1 MLQTVNK
8 LRKYTLHATD
18 GLIGSVKDCYF
29 DDERWT
35 IRYLVVHT
43 GAWLLGRDV
52 LISPIA
58 ARGMNEDEKSIIVDL
73 TKDKVQKSPGID
85 TAEPISR
92 RQEREYFQ
100 YYGWPYYWG
109 GPGVWGWG
117 GVPAP
122 VVPIPEPAPPREFPE
137 LPHEEVD
144 VHLRSCLEIHGYHIQ
159 ASDQEIG
166 HVEDFILDPA
176 TWTITDLL
184 IDTRNWW
191 PGKKVLIPH
200 GLVHTVSWV
209 DRTITVDLSSEQIQQ
224 APEFDADKG
233 LTAVYQRDVRKYY
246 EGMLA
251 AAPH

>member
-1 MLQTVNK
+1 MLQTVNN
-8 LRKYTLHATD
+8 LRKYSLHATD
-18 GLIGSVKDCYF
+18 GLIGSIKDCYF
-29 DDERWT
+29 DDEHWT
-35 IRYLVVHT
+35 VRYLVVHT

-58 ARGMNEDEKSIIVDL
+58 ARGFNEDEKSILVDL
-73 TKDKVQKSPGID
+73 TKAKVEKSPGID
-85 TAEPISR
+85 SAEPISR
-92 RQEREYFQ
+92 HQEREYFQ

-122 VVPIPEPAPPREFPE
+122 IVPIPEPAPPRE
-137 LPHEEVD
+137 LPHEEGQVD
-144 VHLRSCLEIHGYHIQ
+144 VHLRSALEIHGYRIQ

-166 HVEDFILDPA
+166 HVEDFILDSA

-200 GLVHTVSWV
+200 ALVHNVSWV

-224 APEFDADKG
+224 APEYDADEG
-233 LTAVYQRDVRKYY
+233 LNAQYQRDVRKYY

-251 AAPH
+251 AAAH

>member
-8 LRKYTLHATD
+8 LRKFTLHATD
-18 GLIGSVKDCYF
+18 GLIGSIKDCYF
-29 DDERWT
+29 DDEQWT
-35 IRYLVVHT
+35 VRYLVVHT
-43 GAWLLGRDV
+43 GAWLMGRDV

-58 ARGMNEDEKSIIVDL
+58 ARGFNQDEKSILVDL
-73 TKDKVQKSPGID
+73 TKQRVENSPGID

-92 RQEREYFQ
+92 KQEREYFQ

-122 VVPIPEPAPPREFPE
+122 IVPIPETASPRD
-137 LPHEEVD
+137 LPHDDDHID
-144 VHLRSCLEIHGYHIQ
+144 VHLRSAQEIEGYHIQ
-159 ASDQEIG
+159 ATDQEIG
-166 HVEDFILDPA
+166 HVEDFVLDNA
-176 TWTITDLL
+176 AWTITGLL

-200 GLVHTVSWV
+200 ALVRSVSWI
-209 DRTITVDLSSEQIQQ
+209 DRTIIVDCSSEQIQQ
-224 APEFDADKG
+224 APEYDASAG
-233 LTAVYQRDVRKYY
+233 LTADYQRGVQKYY

-251 AAPH
+251 GAAH

>member
-29 DDERWT
+29 DDERWAV
-35 IRYLVVHT
+35 RYVVVHT
-43 GAWLLGRDV
+43 GAWLMGRDV

-58 ARGMNEDEKSIIVDL
+58 VRGVNENEHSLIVDL
-73 TKDKVQKSPGID
+73 TKEKVEKSPGVD

-92 RQEREYFQ
+92 RYEREYFQ

-122 VVPIPEPAPPREFPE
+122 VVPIPEVPPPRDFAD
-137 LPHEEVD
+137 LSHDEVD
-144 VHLRSCLEIHGYHIQ
+144 VHLRSAREVEGYHIQ
-159 ASDQEIG
+159 ANDHEIG
-166 HVEDFILDPA
+166 HVEDFVLDNS
-176 TWTITDLL
+176 TWAVTDLL

-200 GLVHTVSWV
+200 DVVKTVSWV
-209 DRTITVDLSSEQIQQ
+209 DRTITVDLSSAQIQQ
-224 APEFDADKG
+224 APEFNEDTG
-233 LTAVYQRDVRKYY
+233 LTTNYQHAVREYYQ
-246 EGMLA
+246 GMLVGA
-251 AAPH
+251 H

>member
-1 MLQTVNK
+1 MLQTVNN

-29 DDERWT
+29 DDEHWT
-35 IRYLVVHT
+35 VRYLVVHT
-43 GAWLLGRDV
+43 GAWLMGRDV

-58 ARGMNEDEKSIIVDL
+58 ARGVNENEKSIIVDL
-73 TKDKVQKSPGID
+73 TKEKVEKSPGID

-92 RQEREYFQ
+92 QQEREYFQ

-122 VVPIPEPAPPREFPE
+122 VVPTPAPAPPRD
-137 LPHEEVD
+137 LPHEEGHVD
-144 VHLRSCLEIHGYHIQ
+144 VRLRSALEIEGYHIQ
-159 ASDQEIG
+159 ATDQEIG
-166 HVEDFILDPA
+166 HVEDFILDNA

-191 PGKKVLIPH
+191 PGKKVLLPH
-200 GLVHTVSWV
+200 ALVRTVSWI
-209 DRTITVDLSSEQIQQ
+209 DRTITVDCSSDQIQE
-224 APEFDADKG
+224 APEFDADTG
-233 LTAVYQRDVRKYY
+233 LTPEYRHRVQQYY
-246 EGMLA
+246 EAMLA
-251 AAPH
+251 AVAH

>member
-1 MLQTVNK
+1 MLQTVNNV
-8 LRKYTLHATD
+8 RKYSLHATD
-18 GLIGSVKDCYF
+18 GLIGHVKDCYF
-29 DDERWT
+29 DDEHWT

-43 GAWLLGRDV
+43 GPWLMGRDV

-58 ARGMNEDEKSIIVDL
+58 ARGTNEEEKSILVDL
-73 TKDKVQKSPGID
+73 TKERVQKSPGID

-122 VVPIPEPAPPREFPE
+122 IVPIPEPAPPREFPE

-166 HVEDFILDPA
+166 HVEDFILDNA

-200 GLVHTVSWV
+200 AAVHNVSWV
-209 DRTITVDLSSEQIQQ
+209 DRTITVDLSSAQIQQ
-224 APEFDADKG
+224 APEFNADSG
-233 LTAVYQRDVRKYY
+233 LTAEYQRNVRKYY

-251 AAPH
+251 AAVH

>member
-1 MLQTVNK
+1 MLKTVNN

-18 GLIGSVKDCYF
+18 GLIGNIKDCYF

-35 IRYLVVHT
+35 VRYLVVHT
-43 GAWLLGRDV
+43 GAWLMGRDV

-58 ARGMNEDEKSIIVDL
+58 ARGFNEDEKSLIVDL
-73 TKDKVQKSPGID
+73 TKAKVEKSPGID

-92 RQEREYFQ
+92 LQEREYFQ

-122 VVPIPEPAPPREFPE
+122 VIPVPEAAPPRE
-137 LPHEEVD
+137 LPHEGGEGD
-144 VHLRSCLEIHGYHIQ
+144 VHLRSALEIHGYHIQ
-159 ASDQEIG
+159 ATDQEIG
-166 HVEDFILDPA
+166 HVEDFILDNA
-176 TWTITDLL
+176 TWTVTDLL

-200 GLVHTVSWV
+200 ALVQNVSWV
-209 DRTITVDLSSEQIQQ
+209 DRTITVELSAEQIRQ
-224 APEFDADKG
+224 APEYDADAG
-233 LTAVYQRDVRKYY
+233 LNAQYQRDVRKYY

-251 AAPH
+251 AAAH